1 MDGFEHVLEDVITDL
16 AELLR
21 LSLEGIALLCIL
33 IGLVTTLVLAVRQ
46 RWRRSRRGLQAFLD
60 PELSLA
66 RVRLNFGVWLSIA
79 LEFQLGS
86 DIVRTTV
93 APSLEA
99 LGNLAL
105 LALIRTFL
113 NFFLAR
119 EITAERYTISHA
131 QKAVSTSET
140 LPS

>member
-1 MDGFEHVLEDVITDL
+1 MDGLEHALENVITDL

-33 IGLVTTLVLAVRQ
+33 MGLVTTLLLAVRQ
-46 RWRRSRRGLQAFLD
+46 RWRRSQRGLQALWD
-60 PELSLA
+60 PEMPLA

-105 LALIRTFL
+105 LAVIRTFL

-119 EITAERYTISHA
+119 EITAERYTINHA
-131 QKAVSTSET
+131 QQAVSRPDT